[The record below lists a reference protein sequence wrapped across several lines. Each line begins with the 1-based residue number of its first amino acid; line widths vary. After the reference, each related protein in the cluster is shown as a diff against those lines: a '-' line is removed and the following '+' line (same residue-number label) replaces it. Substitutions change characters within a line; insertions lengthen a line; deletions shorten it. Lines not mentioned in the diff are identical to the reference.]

1 MSNNYDQLH
10 QVIEESQDSLA
21 FETPA
26 QTPVRE
32 TVGDDQGTIAPD
44 AGKNDGTGVPFSLD
58 QSIPPLPIDTTAVA
72 TTTMTTTSASDAV
85 TTAVETQKT
94 PPGLTLE
101 QLDQMEPEVKALYLA
116 QPTRQDGLNGQS
128 LGKGEFF
135 ERIRAFSPDVGC

>member
-32 TVGDDQGTIAPD
+32 TVGDDQGTIPPD

-58 QSIPPLPIDTTAVA
+58 QSIPPLPIDTTAAA
-72 TTTMTTTSASDAV
+72 TTTASDAV
-85 TTAVETQKT
+85 TAAVETQKT

-135 ERIRAFSPDVGC
+135 ERIRAVFPYFGCLE